1 MKVRNLIGA
10 MAVAGLAFAPP
21 AALAQTASTAGAA
34 KVDDGALKTRI
45 ESRLKS
51 SATLKDTDIDV
62 AVDNGVV
69 TLTGT
74 VHSEAQ
80 NLRAASLAKVTGVTN
95 VENKLKVDSAT
106 ARAMDKAGD
115 KTDKAMDKAGDKT
128 DKAMNKAGDKT
139 ESAMH
144 KAGEKTGNAAEKVG
158 EKTADA
164 ARATGTAGKKAGVKT
179 RDAGEG
185 DGANITDA
193 WITTKVKTDFVNEDL
208 LKGSAI
214 NADTNNHIVTLKGT
228 VASAAGRD
236 RAVEIAKNTKGVSRV
251 IDQLTIAP
259 AK

>member
-21 AALAQTASTAGAA
+21 AALAQTASTAGTA

-51 SATLKDTDIDV
+51 SATLKDADIDV
-62 AVDNGVV
+62 AVDHGVV

-95 VENKLKVDSAT
+95 VENKLKVDSAS
-106 ARAMDKAGD
+106 ARAIDKAGD
-115 KTDKAMDKAGDKT
+115 KTEKAGE
-128 DKAMNKAGDKT
+128 KT

-144 KAGEKTGNAAEKVG
+144 KAGDKTEKAAEKVG

-179 RDAGEG
+179 KDAAENVGG
-185 DGANITDA
+185 NVTDG
-193 WITTKVKTDFVNEDL
+193 WITTKLKADFVNEDL
-208 LKGSAI
+208 LKGSSI

-228 VASAAGRD
+228 VVSEAGRD
-236 RAVEIAKNTKGVSRV
+236 RAVEIAKTTKGVSRV
-251 IDQLTIAP
+251 VDQLTIAP